1 MKSPHTPCLAI
12 GAMCTEELPKGG
24 MASSRARNWRLFK
37 RVLLE
42 RPDEALA
49 VAWLRLTNRRERAAR
64 RLRDAALIVLEPYA
78 AWIDLVEVLHRTRQ
92 ARPTRRVSI
101 CVVRLSQGST
111 EAVEA
116 QDWIVDWAGARP
128 GSAPEAF
135 CCLRDAII
143 ACTSD
148 LVVPVGRETVLAD
161 KALEEFAACF
171 VSAPEFPAYF
181 GDHDRVDAFGRRRDP
196 YFKPRWNAEL
206 ALAQDYVSQVCAI
219 RTSLVKVAVTAFSAR
234 APSVHALL
242 LHVASKASEAPMH
255 VPRILAHLPPG
266 IDEAR
271 EQQERLA
278 HVRDFI
284 AGTGAT
290 VARDRFGIL
299 RVSWPLPDVLPTVS
313 IIIPTRDQVALV
325 SRCVELILADTDYPE
340 FEILIV
346 DNGSCEPR
354 TRAWFNIITRDRR
367 VRVLRFEG
375 PFNFSAIN
383 NFAAR
388 EACGSYLCLLNN
400 DTEIRNGSWLTE
412 LMRYAVRPG
421 IGAVGSKLLYADHSI
436 QHAGV
441 CVGLG
446 NAAGHV
452 HRALDDSKPGY
463 FALAHS
469 AHFVSAVTA
478 ACLVV
483 ARDKYEA
490 VGGLDET
497 AFRVAYNDVDFCLK
511 LQRHGWRNVYAP
523 QSVLLHLESKS
534 RGSDFSPEH
543 RARYLRELAEL
554 QARWATE
561 SYMDPV
567 HHPALDRASEEYRI
581 AV

>member
-1 MKSPHTPCLAI
+1 M
-12 GAMCTEELPKGG
+12 
-24 MASSRARNWRLFK
+24 
-37 RVLLE
+37 
-42 RPDEALA
+42 
-49 VAWLRLTNRRERAAR
+49 
-64 RLRDAALIVLEPYA
+64 
-78 AWIDLVEVLHRTRQ
+78 
-92 ARPTRRVSI
+92 
-101 CVVRLSQGST
+101 
-111 EAVEA
+111 
-116 QDWIVDWAGARP
+116 
-128 GSAPEAF
+128 
-135 CCLRDAII
+135 
-143 ACTSD
+143 
-148 LVVPVGRETVLAD
+148 
-161 KALEEFAACF
+161 
-171 VSAPEFPAYF
+171 
-181 GDHDRVDAFGRRRDP
+181 
-196 YFKPRWNAEL
+196 
-206 ALAQDYVSQVCAI
+206 
-219 RTSLVKVAVTAFSAR
+219 
-234 APSVHALL
+234 
-242 LHVASKASEAPMH
+242 
-255 VPRILAHLPPG
+255 
-266 IDEAR
+266 
-271 EQQERLA
+271 
-278 HVRDFI
+278 
-284 AGTGAT
+284 
-290 VARDRFGIL
+290 
-299 RVSWPLPDVLPTVS
+299 
-313 IIIPTRDQVALV
+313 